1 MDEALSL
8 IKDNDYSTAF
18 IAYSNKTIQEFKKKC
33 NKEIIYNAFYM
44 DFAAP
49 NNAVYFNLN
58 EEANLDKYKNLVF
71 LDRPLSL
78 GFIDILKL
86 NKDCNVYYVNSENAY
101 KVLKEYLPDYKTL
114 GQIFM
119 EMGKSMQYG
128 AFADVYSLYVDIEK
142 KLNVNYNYFVVAL
155 SIFMDLGIVVYKD
168 NLFKIDKSKKNPIQN
183 SNLYK
188 NIVGA

>member
-1 MDEALSL
+1 
-8 IKDNDYSTAF
+8 
-18 IAYSNKTIQEFKKKC
+18 
-33 NKEIIYNAFYM
+33 
-44 DFAAP
+44 
-49 NNAVYFNLN
+49 
-58 EEANLDKYKNLVF
+58 
-71 LDRPLSL
+71 
-78 GFIDILKL
+78 
-86 NKDCNVYYVNSENAY
+86 
-101 KVLKEYLPDYKTL
+101 
-114 GQIFM
+114 
-119 EMGKSMQYG
+119 MQYG